1 MISDRLLTGRFK
13 VGGNKMQHASAKS
26 NGVQPVF
33 ATLGTMLSMVL
44 FADAALAQDVAGG
57 VVGNMAGLGAGL
69 PALISNTGADGSTSY
84 SLSLQIL
91 ALMTAMTV
99 LPSLVLGMTSFTRI
113 IIVLSILRQA
123 MGTQQ
128 TPPNQVLIAIALF
141 LTFFIMSPTLTT
153 IYDTAADPY
162 LNGKISAESALSTA
176 SGDMKKFMVMNTRK
190 NDLNM
195 FIDLAEEGAVETPDD
210 IPLTV
215 LLPAFITSELKT
227 AFQIGFLLFLPFLV
241 IDMVVASVLMSLGM
255 MMLSP
260 MLVALPFKLL
270 LFVLVDGWS
279 MTVGSLVATYAV

>member
-1 MISDRLLTGRFK
+1 MRLSSLRLLPAFLLPLALLS
-13 VGGNKMQHASAKS
+13 VGSASA
-26 NGVQPVF
+26 QE
-33 ATLGTMLSMVL
+33 LGG
-44 FADAALAQDVAGG
+44 FPAI
-57 VVGNMAGLGAGL
+57 NMT
-69 PALISNTGADGSTSY
+69 TGADGSTTY

-91 ALMTAMTV
+91 ALMTGISL

-141 LTFFIMSPTLTT
+141 LSLFIMMPTLTRV
-153 IYDTAADPY
+153 YDDAVNPY
-162 LNGKISAESALSTA
+162 LAQEISAEQAINDGSAI
-176 SGDMKKFMVMNTRK
+176 MKNFTVRNTREK
-190 NDLNM
+190 DLVM
-195 FIDLAEEGAVETPDD
+195 FSEMAGGETFETPADVPFS
-210 IPLTV
+210 IA
-215 LLPAFITSELKT
+215 LPAFITSELKS

-241 IDMVVASVLMSLGM
+241 IDMVIASILMSLGM

-279 MTVGSLVATYAV
+279 MTVGSLVATYSSI